1 MLKMMIF
8 AIVLTLLGISLL
20 IISYNDELEVKT
32 IEKIHK
38 NLRQTSITV
47 GWILVG
53 LGILLCV
60 WSLAVHLKKN

>member
-1 MLKMMIF
+1 MIF

>member
-8 AIVLTLLGISLL
+8 GIIITLLGISLL
-20 IISYNDELEVKT
+20 VISYNDELEAKT
-32 IEKIHK
+32 IERIHK

-60 WSLAVHLKKN
+60 WSIAFLSKK

>member
-1 MLKMMIF
+1 MMIF
-8 AIVLTLLGISLL
+8 GIIITLLGISLL
-20 IISYNDELEVKT
+20 VISYNDELEAKT
-32 IEKIHK
+32 IERIHK

-60 WSLAVHLKKN
+60 WSIAFLSKK

>member
-1 MLKMMIF
+1 MIF
-8 AIVLTLLGISLL
+8 GIIITLLGISLL
-20 IISYNDELEVKT
+20 VISYNDELEAKT
-32 IEKIHK
+32 IERIHK

-60 WSLAVHLKKN
+60 WSIAFLSKK